1 MTEKRSPEHALAAAL
16 LDALPVG
23 ILQIDPAG
31 VIRTWSAGAEEITGL
46 RRDEVVGR
54 PATEIEAELCLES
67 SESEPVEGRP
77 GVARRRCRIRTEPRG
92 RVELLRTSR
101 DLPGRDDEPAG
112 LLVTLTDVTELTR
125 LRQEVAALRS
135 SLDGRHRLEDMVG
148 KSAAMRQVFDRILL
162 AAETSTTTLITG
174 ESGTGKELVAAAI
187 HGQSARSS
195 GPFVKVHAAALP
207 ETLLESELFGHTRG
221 AFTGATRDKI
231 GRFEAANGGTLF
243 LDELGDLS
251 PLTQLKLLRVVE
263 ERAIERLGENRTRRV
278 DVRLIAATHRDLK
291 KLVAEGRFREDLYY
305 RIHVFAIDLP
315 PLRDRREDVPLLVDH
330 FVDLLG
336 ARTGKRLRGVSPGAM
351 RCLIEHDWPGNVRE
365 LENAVEH
372 GLVTAREDVIS
383 LFDLPV
389 EVRRR
394 HLDRAADEEDRD
406 ERMRQEILE
415 ALDRTGGHRERAATM
430 LGISRVTLW
439 KRMKKLG
446 LSD

>member
-1 MTEKRSPEHALAAAL
+1 
-16 LDALPVG
+16 VG

-187 HGQSARSS
+187 HRLSRRSS
-195 GPFVKVHAAALP
+195 SVPSCQVHASGACRRDAARVRACSA
-207 ETLLESELFGHTRG
+207 TSSAGVHRALFRRGTRSAG
-221 AFTGATRDKI
+221 SRRRTS
-231 GRFEAANGGTLF
+231 GTLF
-243 LDELGDLS
+243 LDEVGDHQRRSLR
-251 PLTQLKLLRVVE
+251 LKLLRVDSRSARS
-263 ERAIERLGENRTRRV
+263 ERVGGEPNAKSV
-278 DVRLIAATHRDLK
+278 DVRLLAATHRRSL
-291 KLVAEGRFREDLYY
+291 GRGSWPRAGSARTSTTAFNV
-305 RIHVFAIDLP
+305 IAIDLP
-315 PLRDRREDVPLLVDH
+315 PLRERREDVPLLAAS
-330 FVDLLG
+330 LSSTATPGRGRARASCG
-336 ARTGKRLRGVSPGAM
+336 A
-351 RCLIEHDWPGNVRE
+351 
-365 LENAVEH
+365 
-372 GLVTAREDVIS
+372 
-383 LFDLPV
+383 
-389 EVRRR
+389 
-394 HLDRAADEEDRD
+394 
-406 ERMRQEILE
+406 
-415 ALDRTGGHRERAATM
+415 
-430 LGISRVTLW
+430 
-439 KRMKKLG
+439 
-446 LSD
+446 